1 MNTHL
6 PPRFRAP
13 ALFAFVAAV
22 ALAIGGAVHGW
33 KTVPNVL
40 PVPIVVI
47 VALYLWGGRDSD
59 AGALIRHHLDERQ
72 AEARLKVQALV
83 GRVLSLAVAAAYI
96 VASTSKTTWWP
107 WAALLGVGMGTFLI
121 GWLMYGEHRWRKP
134 TQHQ

>member
-33 KTVPNVL
+33 KTVPDVL

-59 AGALIRHHLDERQ
+59 AGALIR
-72 AEARLKVQALV
+72 
-83 GRVLSLAVAAAYI
+83 
-96 VASTSKTTWWP
+96 
-107 WAALLGVGMGTFLI
+107 
-121 GWLMYGEHRWRKP
+121 
-134 TQHQ
+134 